1 MPRGMKVKGIVGRE
15 WKSMK
20 KKLWKAWIV
29 LILAVMTL
37 VVGLFSGCSRDEEWG
52 YFTIEFNNGSR
63 GGVRSACRRAVI
75 SARVCGA
82 IARLCLTNGGYI
94 RYNSAEKNLSV
105 IKRKREVWKEVF

>member
-1 MPRGMKVKGIVGRE
+1 
-15 WKSMK
+15 MK
-20 KKLWKAWIV
+20 KKLWKAWIM
-29 LILAVMTL
+29 LILAVMTFM
-37 VVGLFSGCSRDEEWG
+37 VGLFSGCSRDEEWG

-94 RYNSAEKNLSV
+94 RYNSAEKIFRL
-105 IKRKREVWKEVF
+105 